1 MKIKSNNDYQ
11 GMYDSFFVC
20 KCVKLKWYETL
31 LKIFNGIEKFSF
43 GGCGSVHVICN
54 LVKHETV

>member
-31 LKIFNGIEKFSF
+31 LKYLTVLRS
-43 GGCGSVHVICN
+43 
-54 LVKHETV
+54 LVLEAVEVYTSYAIL